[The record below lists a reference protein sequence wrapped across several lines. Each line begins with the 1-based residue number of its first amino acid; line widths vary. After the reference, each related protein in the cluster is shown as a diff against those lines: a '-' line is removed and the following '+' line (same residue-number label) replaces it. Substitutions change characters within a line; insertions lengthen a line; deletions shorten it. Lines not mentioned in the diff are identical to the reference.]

1 MRPCGR
7 RQASSAAAA
16 GRSCPSA
23 SSAATRQVPTATRAT
38 TATGCT
44 TDSPPACAAYSESWR
59 SVTEEKWFLKK
70 CFHVSRKG
78 GQTLYYNG
86 LRAWMRVAHVPRR
99 FHQAFTQLFFDRG
112 QSVARDAVN
121 GTVEANEGIAFP
133 GDDTVVGGRKR

>member
-1 MRPCGR
+1 MRLR
-7 RQASSAAAA
+7 DETLRQATSLVCRCCGQELPVSKF
-16 GRSCPSA
+16 RRYPSG
-23 SSAATRQVPTATRAT
+23 TYRP
-38 TATGCT
+38 TGCT
-44 TDSPPACAAYSESWR
+44 TDSPPACAAYSENWR
-59 SVTEEKWFLKK
+59 SVTEKNGFLKK